1 MKIVVPIGVFT
12 ITRSMTGERLSSTSA
27 QPSRNSCNKNKSNNK
42 RKIRKI
48 RKTTLKFY
56 EIFIYYP
63 LSFFRFFDHIL
74 PYRVFPEFKYIF
86 LLVLAENIADFTDFS
101 HYFLIILVI
110 F

>member
-56 EIFIYYP
+56 EIFIYL
-63 LSFFRFFDHIL
+63 LSIITL
-74 PYRVFPEFKYIF
+74 QIYRSY
-86 LLVLAENIADFTDFS
+86 LAI
-101 HYFLIILVI
+101 
-110 F
+110 